1 MELRLD
7 AASIRS
13 LRSLVH
19 HRQTPK
25 AHSYPE
31 STPILRLDDLE
42 LLVDDGLHADGF
54 VMQALEFAKALHP
67 LRLVGA
73 GAPAAQEQLVAQCI
87 RDKFLER
94 LTALGRSRFG
104 LANKVIGKVKR
115 RIHRPILAYLW
126 AVAKYVTS
134 RTFLGRRAKRNTP
147 FYASK
152 ISVLQGGRKTAKL
165 RWRTPPWQPLAAW
178 NRRASRSSPDPRDF
192 ERQMARPAQDRAAPV
207 GGRVVDE
214 AGAIQAAGELGQRD
228 LRLDP
233 GERCAEAD
241 VHAAAEAEVL
251 IVLAGR
257 VKVVGVAE
265 ALRVA
270 AAGGEHEDER
280 RTLGNGDTRDFDIG
294 ERRALRQHVDRG
306 FVAQQLLDGAG
317 QQRGRAA
324 QQLQRFGAAEQREHA
339 VSDQVD
345 GRLMSG
351 DEQQDR
357 GGHQFHTGKAA
368 FGAGVVDE
376 RGEHVVGGF
385 APAAVGEVAEV

>member
-7 AASIRS
+7 AASLRS

-73 GAPAAQEQLVAQCI
+73 GAPAAQEQLVAQCL

-104 LANKVIGKVKR
+104 LAKKLIGKFKR
-115 RIHRPILAYLW
+115 RLHRPILPYLW

-152 ISVLQGGRKTAKL
+152 ISVLQRGRKTAKL
-165 RWRTPPWQPLAAW
+165 RLRTPPWQPLAAW

-192 ERQMARPAQDRAAPV
+192 ERQMARPARDRAAPG
-207 GGRVVDE
+207 GGRGVDE
-214 AGAIQAAGELGQRD
+214 AGGVRAAGGGGQTALALAAGEGGAEGGGQ
-228 LRLDP
+228 
-233 GERCAEAD
+233 
-241 VHAAAEAEVL
+241 
-251 IVLAGR
+251 
-257 VKVVGVAE
+257 
-265 ALRVA
+265 A
-270 AAGGEHEDER
+270 AAG
-280 RTLGNGDTRDFDIG
+280 T
-294 ERRALRQHVDRG
+294 
-306 FVAQQLLDGAG
+306 
-317 QQRGRAA
+317 
-324 QQLQRFGAAEQREHA
+324 
-339 VSDQVD
+339 
-345 GRLMSG
+345 
-351 DEQQDR
+351 
-357 GGHQFHTGKAA
+357 GGL
-368 FGAGVVDE
+368 
-376 RGEHVVGGF
+376 
-385 APAAVGEVAEV
+385 